1 MIKLKSGKHVEYD
14 ENFDIFFM
22 NLLEN
27 IIAEAKENLDL
38 DENFDQS
45 GDSKNERLV
54 REIMD
59 NCIFVTHQLFEI
71 SREDENLSKFIVT
84 GFLFNSIMLT
94 LTHSNI
100 SGNVLDDLADE
111 KDPEDDDG
119 TVH

>member
-1 MIKLKSGKHVEYD
+1 MIKLKSGKHVEYN

-27 IIAEAKENLDL
+27 IIAEAKENLDSE
-38 DENFDQS
+38 ENFEQT

-59 NCIFVTHQLFEI
+59 NCIYVTHQLFEI

-94 LTHSNI
+94 LTHSNLT
-100 SGNVLDDLADE
+100 GNIMDDLE
-111 KDPEDDDG
+111 EEDSGSDDG

>member
-14 ENFDIFFM
+14 ENFDVFFM

-27 IIAEAKENLDL
+27 IIAEARENMDL
-38 DENFDQS
+38 EET
-45 GDSKNERLV
+45 GDSKNEKLL

-59 NCIFVTHQLFEI
+59 NCIYVTHQIFEI
-71 SREDENLSKFIVT
+71 FREDENLSKFIVT

-100 SGNVLDDLADE
+100 SGNGLENIAE
-111 KDPEDDDG
+111 EDSGEDDG